1 METYEQ
7 TLGDELSNSSITEE
21 EPLNLQTFINFPFPN
36 DEQSLEEINK
46 EDEERYFIYHPQLS
60 MTSDSSNIPKILF
73 NTSSK
78 CTNKLGKKFAGR
90 KRKNPITC
98 IEGERIHDNLAKD
111 NVTRKIQVHVINSM
125 IQFVNEIIN
134 KIDIGLENIPEFKKI
149 NYSFIKNI
157 KSEVFEEN
165 TKKTIENFLE
175 IEISPKY
182 KIWPSD
188 YNKKEME
195 KIKKNTFIKNILSIT
210 YKDFFNEIF
219 YKNKRII
226 DLSKYGLKKIIILSS
241 KVKLYENMLK
251 EKTDEEYSK
260 RVEKIMREKFLL

>member
-1 METYEQ
+1 METREQ
-7 TLGDELSNSSITEE
+7 TLEDERSNSTISEE
-21 EPLNLQTFINFPFPN
+21 ESLNLQNFINFPFIN
-36 DEQSLEEINK
+36 EEQSLEEINK
-46 EDEERYFIYHPQLS
+46 EDEERYFINHSQLS
-60 MTSDSSNIPKILF
+60 TSYYSSNIPKILF
-73 NTSSK
+73 NTSTK
-78 CTNKLGKKFAGR
+78 CTNKLGKKFTGR

-149 NYSFIKNI
+149 DYSFIKNI
-157 KSEVFEEN
+157 KSEIFEEN
-165 TKKTIENFLE
+165 KKKTIENILE
-175 IEISPKY
+175 AKISPKY
-182 KIWPSD
+182 KIFPPD
-188 YNKKEME
+188 YNKKEMK
-195 KIKKNTFIKNILSIT
+195 KIKKNAVIKNILSIT

-241 KVKLYENMLK
+241 KVKLYENMFN
-251 EKTDEEYSK
+251 EKMDEEYSK
-260 RVEKIMREKFLL
+260 RVEKIIRKKFLV